1 MAYSPNGSGSSGL
14 LPPISV
20 LGKWPVPNY
29 DDPVTR
35 SKAVLIT
42 SCALGSVMLVTVG
55 ARMWARAII
64 QRNAGLDDWIITA
77 AMGRNPYIRGLIHG
91 VKIPTVGLTVV
102 VCLGTLRITYKL
114 IQQAS

>member
-20 LGKWPVPNY
+20 LAKWPVPNY

-35 SKAVLIT
+35 SKVVLIT

-64 QRNAGLDDWIITA
+64 QKNAGLDDWIITA
-77 AMGRNPYIRGLIHG
+77 AMVCISRRDEIH
-91 VKIPTVGLTVV
+91 
-102 VCLGTLRITYKL
+102 TYMD
-114 IQQAS
+114 